1 MWNPGD
7 AGEPLNAH
15 GRVRSNPMRYLM
27 RKHLFSIGDDFWIE
41 DESGHR
47 AFRVDGKVF
56 RVRQTFVLEDAGGRE
71 VATVRKKLVAL
82 RDTMEVERDGR
93 VVARVRKALF
103 SPLRERYDVD
113 LDDGSELHV
122 QGNIT
127 DHEYEV
133 GRDGTTVAQIS
144 KRWFTVRD
152 TYAVDVGPDEDVALV
167 LALTVAVDWLGHE
180 RVG

>member
-1 MWNPGD
+1 
-7 AGEPLNAH
+7 
-15 GRVRSNPMRYLM
+15 M

-47 AFRVDGKVF
+47 AFRVDGKVL
-56 RVRQTFVLEDAGGRE
+56 RIRQTFVLEDADGRE

-93 VVARVRKALF
+93 VVARVRKAMF
-103 SPLRERYDVD
+103 TPFRERYDVD
-113 LDDGSELHV
+113 LDDGARLEV
-122 QGNIT
+122 QGNVT

-133 GRDGTTVAQIS
+133 RRDDDTIARIS
-144 KRWFTVRD
+144 KRWFSVRD